1 MQTRKVTQPQAP
13 REFAPAGKIRD
24 IYRGFQLVLA
34 MSIATTVW
42 SQTAPDFRQAN
53 RRPPDRTLV
62 APLASPTANAH
73 VCADYK
79 FIKIDADGSTN
90 AVADGINDQGL
101 VSGYYEDSSSIYHGF
116 VWRDGVL
123 AKVDHPGAA
132 YTKLYS
138 LNNRGVVI
146 GLYGNSSG
154 TAEHTVTYSAQGRKW
169 TELPDIAGYPYN
181 EGCGINDEG
190 VAVGNAFT
198 SSGNSVAWIWDPT
211 TRSYSFFV
219 VPGAAEYTTSPSG
232 LNDKGQ
238 VAGYFAD
245 ASGAYHGF
253 LKEYGTY
260 TIIDVPE
267 APYTFLDGLNN
278 SGIIQGQIYDVAGAA
293 EGFVATSGGVFTIVN
308 YPDAANTAL
317 VGINDHGDVS
327 GSYWET
333 FGVNT
338 AFVAIRSDR
347 RLLEH

>member
-1 MQTRKVTQPQAP
+1 MQMTRVSRIHTRPDLATAADV
-13 REFAPAGKIRD
+13 RH
-24 IYRGFQLVLA
+24 IYRGLLLLLA
-34 MSIATTVW
+34 LSSSITVW
-42 SQTAPDFRQAN
+42 SQTAPDFREAHRHPPN
-53 RRPPDRTLV
+53 RSTG
-62 APLASPTANAH
+62 APLERPATNAQ

-79 FIKIDADGSTN
+79 FITIDADGSTN
-90 AVADGINDQGL
+90 AVADGINNKSL

-116 VWRDGVL
+116 VWRDDVFT
-123 AKVDHPGAA
+123 KVDHPGAA

-154 TAEHTVTYSAQGRKW
+154 TTEHTVTYSAQSHEW
-169 TELPDIAGYPYN
+169 TMLPDIAGYPYN
-181 EGCGINDEG
+181 EGYGINDDG

-198 SSGNSVAWIWDPT
+198 SSGSSVAWIWDPAT
-211 TRSYSFFV
+211 LSYSFFT
-219 VPGAAEYTTSPSG
+219 VPGAAEYSTSPSG

-260 TIIDVPE
+260 TTIDVPG
-267 APYTFLDGLNN
+267 APFTFLDGLNS
-278 SGIIQGQIYDVAGAA
+278 SGIIQGQIYDAAGAA

-308 YPDAANTAL
+308 YPGAANTAL
-317 VGINDHGDVS
+317 VGINDRGDLS

-338 AFVAIRSDR
+338 AFIALRFDQGPF
-347 RLLEH
+347 EY

>member
-1 MQTRKVTQPQAP
+1 MQATKVAQPQAAL
-13 REFAPAGKIRD
+13 EFAPVGRVPR
-24 IYRGFQLVLA
+24 IYRGIQLLLA
-34 MSIATTVW
+34 LSIATTVW
-42 SQTAPDFRQAN
+42 SQTAPEFRQAN
-53 RRPPDRTLV
+53 RRPPNRSLA
-62 APLASPTANAH
+62 APLASSAATSQD
-73 VCADYK
+73 CADYN
-79 FIKIDADGSTN
+79 FITLDVYGSTN
-90 AVADGINDQGL
+90 AVADGINDDGL
-101 VSGYYEDSSSIYHGF
+101 VSGYYEDSSSVYHGF

-123 AKVDHPGAA
+123 TKVDHPGAG

-138 LNNRGVVI
+138 LNNRDVVI

-154 TAEHTVTYSAQGRKW
+154 TKEHTVTYSAQSRTW

-181 EGCGINDEG
+181 EGYGINDEG

-198 SSGNSVAWIWDPT
+198 SSGSSVAWIWDPT
-211 TRSYSFFV
+211 ARSYSFFT

-260 TIIDVPE
+260 TTIDVPG
-267 APYTFLDGLNN
+267 ASYTFLDGLNN
-278 SGIIQGQIYDVAGAA
+278 SGIIQGQIYDAAGAA
-293 EGFVATSGGVFTIVN
+293 EGVVATSGGVFTIVN
-308 YPDAANTAL
+308 YPDAANTA
-317 VGINDHGDVS
+317 VVSINDHGDVS

-333 FGVNT
+333 FGLNT

-347 RLLEH
+347 R